1 MIYYVMDPTLCDLR
15 EWDAEHLEWEGTS
28 VEDAAADA
36 ALFWARS
43 EQDIGDDAADLDG
56 RTRGVIAATL
66 ADGSDA
72 RWYLIEIDVEITASL
87 SDNGP
92 AIVRSRTSPTTSRAR
107 T

>member
-43 EQDIGDDAADLDG
+43 EQDDDAADLDG

-92 AIVRSRTSPTTSRAR
+92 VDVAAVRAQAQEST
-107 T
+107 